1 MKSAARSS
9 SRNRS
14 QPRRFARPIKPT
26 PGSRNYLDSA
36 DRIGEVVKLISAVA
50 AQTNLLALNA
60 TIEAARAGE
69 AGRGFAIVASEV
81 KALAAQTAK
90 ATEEVGKQIAQMQSA
105 TEHSVGS
112 IREISGTIQTISQI
126 SSTIAASVEQQGAVT
141 QEIASNVQ
149 QAAQGASQVA
159 GSIFEV
165 SRGASDTGT
174 AAGQVHGTALALL
187 NQSSQLK
194 TEVEPIPWH
203 RSARPDA

>member
-1 MKSAARSS
+1 MVSSVNEIGRQVKESQQVATAAVRQADQT
-9 SRNRS
+9 N
-14 QPRRFARPIKPT
+14 ARIAEL
-26 PGSRNYLDSA
+26 SDSA

-90 ATEEVGKQIAQMQSA
+90 ATE
-105 TEHSVGS
+105 
-112 IREISGTIQTISQI
+112 
-126 SSTIAASVEQQGAVT
+126 
-141 QEIASNVQ
+141 
-149 QAAQGASQVA
+149 GASQVG

-187 NQSSQLK
+187 SQSSQLK
-194 TEVEPIPWH
+194 TEVE
-203 RSARPDA
+203 RFLASVRAA